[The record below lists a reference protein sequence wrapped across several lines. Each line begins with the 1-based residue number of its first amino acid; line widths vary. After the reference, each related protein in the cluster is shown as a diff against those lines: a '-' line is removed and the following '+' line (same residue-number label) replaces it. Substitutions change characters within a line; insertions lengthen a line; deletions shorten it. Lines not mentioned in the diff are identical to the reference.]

1 MTMDKYFL
9 EWHKKRSSQIFI
21 NFKNKD
27 LYNIEYEFLQYNK
40 ENENYSLYGYY
51 LYGFKIFH
59 YSGVFYIVKFEEK
72 TSENYI
78 LTFKNI
84 DEVNGFIKTLYKV
97 FYKVITC

>member
-1 MTMDKYFL
+1 MAMDKYFL
-9 EWHKKRSSQIFI
+9 EWHKKRSNQIFI

-27 LYNIEYEFLQYNK
+27 LYNIEYDFLQYNK
-40 ENENYSLYGYY
+40 VNENYY

-97 FYKVITC
+97 FYRVITC